1 MRVNLSYMIAVGG
14 HVLQPDAQ
22 GGCNL
27 PEGIES
33 HPDFLA
39 FKERY
44 PGQLEPMAEDAAVD
58 APAESEE
65 APARRGRK
73 PKATEET
80 PVEAPVD
87 APAEDAAE

>member
-22 GGCNL
+22 GGVNL

-33 HPDFLA
+33 HPDFIA
-39 FKERY
+39 FKVRY
-44 PGQLEPMAEDAAVD
+44 PGQIEPMAGESTEE
-58 APAESEE
+58 APADPDD

-73 PKATEET
+73 PKATEE
-80 PVEAPVD
+80 APADASAD
-87 APAEDAAE
+87 APAEGAAA

>member
-14 HVLQPDAQ
+14 HVLQPDAK
-22 GGCNL
+22 GGCSL

-44 PGQLEPMAEDAAVD
+44 PGQLEPMDEAPVD
-58 APAESEE
+58 APAEPED

-73 PKATEET
+73 PKAAEEA

>member
-22 GGCNL
+22 GGVSL

-33 HPDFLA
+33 HPDFIT

-44 PGQLEPMAEDAAVD
+44 PGQLEPMTEEAA
-58 APAESEE
+58 AESEE
-65 APARRGRK
+65 TPARRGRK
-73 PKATEET
+73 PKAAED
-80 PVEAPVD
+80 VAAEAPVA
-87 APAEDAAE
+87 APVEDAAA